1 MKIYNKEKTQE
12 LLLEECDLGLGYF
25 KTCKETVLHDAVK
38 EIEEVGHYETLVEY
52 ENGGKDVE
60 WVIDVPGR
68 KAQEAWVEEIEYS
81 LYIPYSENY
90 LKKKH
95 YEEKIRE
102 YQRMLAESDFKA
114 IKYMEGWYTDEEYQ
128 HIKLTRNSYREEIR
142 RYTELIRNIELDEEE
157 ANL

>member
-38 EIEEVGHYETLVEY
+38 EIEEVYHVDLGGEKVS
-52 ENGGKDVE
+52 GKDVE

-95 YEEKIRE
+95 YEEKIRG

-128 HIKLTRNSYREEIR
+128 PIKSARNSYREEIR
-142 RYTELIRNIELDEEE
+142 RYTELIRNIELDEAE